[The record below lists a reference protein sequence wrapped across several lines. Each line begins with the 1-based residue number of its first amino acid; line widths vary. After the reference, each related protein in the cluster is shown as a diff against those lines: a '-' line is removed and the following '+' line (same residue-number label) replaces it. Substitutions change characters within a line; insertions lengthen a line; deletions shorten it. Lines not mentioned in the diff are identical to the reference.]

1 MGHDQS
7 EHVNI
12 VQLRDKTK
20 DILDGTRF
28 FGHHYV
34 VTRYDVPVA
43 QITPPPAEITNL
55 VRISV
60 TDVRLGAREILE
72 QVQDGQTFLVL
83 RYNRVDA
90 ALCPVTKEM
99 SLAAVT
105 TRDTDGAGVHPGK
118 G

>member
-1 MGHDQS
+1 MGNDRS
-7 EHVNI
+7 KCVNI

-20 DILDGTRF
+20 DILDGTHF
-28 FGHHYV
+28 FGHHYA

-43 QITPPPAEITNL
+43 QITPPPAETTGL
-55 VRISV
+55 ARISV

-90 ALCPVTKEM
+90 ALCPVEKETFPV
-99 SLAAVT
+99 AAPT
-105 TRDTDGAGVHPGK
+105 GNEDGAGVHPGK